1 MMTESICFD
10 IGSFS
15 PVSLRLVSDDG
26 LAPLPMPSSD
36 SAERFHQFMD
46 GDVRQT
52 MANIRSAIEIPD
64 VKQQVVEE
72 HVVAEEIAVARP
84 SDSRRAEVPPPVMG
98 SAWAQFLPSEASAS
112 VEARPIV
119 EARSEVER
127 PVPDAKPITGAKP
140 IIEATSVVE
149 PRPNVDRSVAN
160 AKTVVGAQPIIQ
172 TVPVVEPQPVA
183 EGRVVAE
190 GVAVAQPRDTGRAVV
205 PPPVAD
211 GTGAPPLPSGVPVSV
226 EARPVVEARSV
237 VDQPVSA
244 AKPVVGVQPIIQT
257 VPVVEPQPVVEG
269 RVVVEGVAVVQ
280 PRDTG
285 RAEVQP
291 PVADGVGA
299 PSLPSGVPVSVEAR
313 PIVEARPEV
322 DRSVPDAKP
331 ITGAKPIIE
340 AASVV
345 EPHRVVDRP
354 VSDAKT
360 VVGAQPII
368 QTAPVSELQPVVEGR
383 VVVEEVAVA
392 QPRDTGSAEIP
403 PPVADG
409 AGAPSLPSGVPVSVE
424 ATPIVEQRP
433 VVDRPVS
440 DAKTVVGAQPIIQ
453 TAPVSELQP
462 VVEGRVVVEEVAVA
476 QPRDTGSAEIPP
488 PVADGAV
495 AQSLPSGVPVS
506 VEARPIVEARYE
518 VERSVPDAKPITGAK
533 PIIEATPVVEPR
545 RVVDRPVTDAKTVV
559 GAQPII
565 QTASVVEPQ
574 PVVEGRVVV
583 EEVAV
588 AQPRE
593 AGGAEVPPP
602 VADDAGAPSLPSG
615 VPVSVEARPIVEARP
630 VVERPAADAK
640 PITGGT
646 PIIVAAPL
654 SEVRQVVESSQIVEP
669 KSAVKVQPVV
679 KRPVVEES
687 VIKSR
692 VVEMPVSE
700 SPVVKPKMT
709 LRRESMDAPLQAA
722 PVSASV
728 AQVTPMVAV
737 QPEAVQQANATT
749 ARTEVIAEAVEQIVE
764 TVVDR
769 IFATP
774 SLAQGEGEI
783 RIMLRPTVL
792 DGSELSISA
801 KEGTLAVTVM
811 PATPEAAR
819 IVGAA
824 LPTLEVALAE
834 HAPAFHHVAVVLA
847 TAKQGKNNE
856 AA

>member
-98 SAWAQFLPSEASAS
+98 SAGAQFLPSEASAS

-119 EARSEVER
+119 EAR
-127 PVPDAKPITGAKP
+127 
-140 IIEATSVVE
+140 
-149 PRPNVDRSVAN
+149 
-160 AKTVVGAQPIIQ
+160 
-172 TVPVVEPQPVA
+172 
-183 EGRVVAE
+183 
-190 GVAVAQPRDTGRAVV
+190 
-205 PPPVAD
+205 
-211 GTGAPPLPSGVPVSV
+211 
-226 EARPVVEARSV
+226 
-237 VDQPVSA
+237 
-244 AKPVVGVQPIIQT
+244 
-257 VPVVEPQPVVEG
+257 
-269 RVVVEGVAVVQ
+269 
-280 PRDTG
+280 
-285 RAEVQP
+285 
-291 PVADGVGA
+291 
-299 PSLPSGVPVSVEAR
+299 
-313 PIVEARPEV
+313 PEV
-322 DRSVPDAKP
+322 DRP
-331 ITGAKPIIE
+331 
-340 AASVV
+340 
-345 EPHRVVDRP
+345 
-354 VSDAKT
+354 
-360 VVGAQPII
+360 
-368 QTAPVSELQPVVEGR
+368 
-383 VVVEEVAVA
+383 
-392 QPRDTGSAEIP
+392 
-403 PPVADG
+403 
-409 AGAPSLPSGVPVSVE
+409 
-424 ATPIVEQRP
+424 
-433 VVDRPVS
+433 
-440 DAKTVVGAQPIIQ
+440 
-453 TAPVSELQP
+453 
-462 VVEGRVVVEEVAVA
+462 
-476 QPRDTGSAEIPP
+476 
-488 PVADGAV
+488 
-495 AQSLPSGVPVS
+495 
-506 VEARPIVEARYE
+506 
-518 VERSVPDAKPITGAK
+518 VPDAKPITGAK

-574 PVVEGRVVV
+574 SVVEGRVVV

-847 TAKQGKNNE
+847 TAKKGRNNE